1 MYEGII
7 ESGPSWDK
15 YAGPTPNGGV
25 VALWMYSLEDGSP
38 ATRETATCHEIHEL
52 DADGNCLFRTYAR
65 PPRTELSPCDR
76 PGPYQ
81 PA

>member
-7 ESGPSWDK
+7 ESGPNWDK
-15 YAGPTPNGGV
+15 YAGPTPNGGT

-52 DADGNCLFRTYAR
+52 DDSGKCLFRTYAR
-65 PPRTELSPCDR
+65 PPSKDIPASQR
-76 PGPYQ
+76 PGRYQ